1 MYFVVT
7 TKAFTSLLI
16 LNIQVLITTLI
27 VITKLSTL
35 LDLFT
40 QISHLFHK
48 INTNYKTTIFVIGN
62 VNFNFLKTDG
72 EFYFIL
78 FSLKYKV
85 FEIILYYYISLKEKF
100 FLLALENFNSQ
111 LTATQH
117 KTKAKKIRKCLIKY
131 VAKVFI

>member
-7 TKAFTSLLI
+7 TKAFTNLLI

-35 LDLFT
+35 LDIFT

-78 FSLKYKV
+78 FSLIYKV
-85 FEIILYYYISLKEKF
+85 FEIILYYYKSLKEKF

-117 KTKAKKIRKCLIKY
+117 KTKAKKNQ
-131 VAKVFI
+131 KVFN